1 MSTPRI
7 PSQSFSPSL
16 SMESTEAV
24 SSGFLPLPPEPPD
37 SDPDGMFP
45 VNPPVPPVPPDPP
58 PILIDACVLSVQPLL
73 KHPVLDE
80 ADLSSPLTT
89 RRVYCFLQ
97 LFPVSKPRNLV
108 SCGEHVSFKS
118 LRQNLPYYQQEAW
131 VTEILVVRLLGL
143 LTADCKLTFL
153 PYSTLQVL
161 VNWTSN
167 VEILVVVVGFLNAAF
182 ITSWKLFGVQLST
195 AMCST
200 QSEPVLHLKPWLQ
213 VVGPISPYSMLSQG
227 MMFVSYW
234 SESFLFDHCLR
245 EQFNCFSRRSLLP
258 CKQELMLFLN
268 GSLPRI
274 EDVINPLSFT
284 FKLHL
289 PQYEAVIWISVFV
302 ALDDIVSGW
311 SIWSWWLDSQQ
322 STFWKR
328 CLVASELIDVSSLVG
343 YVENFPT
350 CSANGTWIGSSTQ
363 TLQKVLHAS
372 LSSGLSNLQILV
384 DSIVPLLA
392 LCSGLVLIEITGIL
406 V

>member
-1 MSTPRI
+1 
-7 PSQSFSPSL
+7 
-16 SMESTEAV
+16 
-24 SSGFLPLPPEPPD
+24 
-37 SDPDGMFP
+37 
-45 VNPPVPPVPPDPP
+45 
-58 PILIDACVLSVQPLL
+58 
-73 KHPVLDE
+73 
-80 ADLSSPLTT
+80 
-89 RRVYCFLQ
+89 
-97 LFPVSKPRNLV
+97 
-108 SCGEHVSFKS
+108 
-118 LRQNLPYYQQEAW
+118 
-131 VTEILVVRLLGL
+131 
-143 LTADCKLTFL
+143 
-153 PYSTLQVL
+153 
-161 VNWTSN
+161 
-167 VEILVVVVGFLNAAF
+167 
-182 ITSWKLFGVQLST
+182 
-195 AMCST
+195 
-200 QSEPVLHLKPWLQ
+200 
-213 VVGPISPYSMLSQG
+213 
-227 MMFVSYW
+227 
-234 SESFLFDHCLR
+234 
-245 EQFNCFSRRSLLP
+245 
-258 CKQELMLFLN
+258 MLFLN

-328 CLVASELIDVSSLVG
+328 GLVASELIDVSSLVG

-392 LCSGLVLIEITGIL
+392 LCSGLVLIEITGFFIVRNLVPLVITLSCLYNLCTILCLIVVAFVMGGVPKLCLPGIL

>member
-7 PSQSFSPSL
+7 PFQSFSPSL
-16 SMESTEAV
+16 SMESIEAV
-24 SSGFLPLPPEPPD
+24 SSGFLPLAPEPPD

-58 PILIDACVLSVQPLL
+58 PILIVAGVLSVQPLL

-131 VTEILVVRLLGL
+131 VTEILVVRLLG
-143 LTADCKLTFL
+143 
-153 PYSTLQVL
+153 
-161 VNWTSN
+161 
-167 VEILVVVVGFLNAAF
+167 
-182 ITSWKLFGVQLST
+182 
-195 AMCST
+195 
-200 QSEPVLHLKPWLQ
+200 
-213 VVGPISPYSMLSQG
+213 
-227 MMFVSYW
+227 
-234 SESFLFDHCLR
+234 
-245 EQFNCFSRRSLLP
+245 RSLLP
-258 CKQELMLFLN
+258 WKQELMLFLN

-328 CLVASELIDVSSLVG
+328 GLVASELIDVSSLVG

-392 LCSGLVLIEITGIL
+392 LCSGLVLIEITGFFIVRNLVPLVITLSCLYNLCTILCLIVVAFVMGGVPKLCLPGIL